1 MNTNSE
7 KTNCQE
13 YKAPR
18 LVVVSFNAST
28 QILGYSSS
36 VDPINEDVG

>member
-7 KTNCQE
+7 KSNCQE
-13 YKAPR
+13 YKAPG

-28 QILGYSSS
+28 QILDGSSS
-36 VDPINEDVG
+36 GDNFHEDVG

>member
-28 QILGYSSS
+28 QILDNSNI
-36 VDPINEDVG
+36 VDPYKEEVG

>member
-28 QILGYSSS
+28 QILDNSYTP
-36 VDPINEDVG
+36 DPYKEDEG